1 MRIMKAVLL
10 LVFLVYLGEF
20 AGVVAEQQTLMYNTV
35 LARQIAVEER
45 MNRLEQRSVEI
56 ADRVNETTS
65 RLDKLEAIGMP
76 ASLAKIQT
84 TIDYDHALMWFV
96 CISCLVLLVERV
108 GTILFLSKHSSSR
121 RTD

>member
-20 AGVVAEQQTLMYNTV
+20 AGVVAEQQTLMYN
-35 LARQIAVEER
+35 RQIAVEER